1 MADENLKSIVR
12 SYALDIEAAA
22 DGTLYKVN
30 GEPTVIEDIDDW
42 KQKEWERKKEEF
54 LEEYEKNHGTRELDF
69 DPDLYGTEEEFLEDE
84 IGTVD
89 DVDEPE
95 QMSVMDYVN
104 DDSLGDVRFEVD
116 GKMECYGGK
125 VLLAFG
131 GPNVWLHDDE
141 IRGYWGGDT
150 ETWSLCS
157 DARDALMEFFQ
168 EEWNMVRDSHSR

>member
-1 MADENLKSIVR
+1 MADEELKELVR

-30 GEPTVIEDIDDW
+30 GEPMIIDDMDEW
-42 KQKEWERKKEEF
+42 KQSEWERKKTEF
-54 LEEYEKNHGTRELDF
+54 LGEHPFTDPEDKKTYES
-69 DPDLYGTEEEFLEDE
+69 EDE
-84 IGTVD
+84 YVIDNIGEVD
-89 DVDEPE
+89 DIDEPE
-95 QMSVMDYVN
+95 QMSITDYIN
-104 DDSLGDVRFEVD
+104 DNSLGDIRFEVD
-116 GKMECYGGK
+116 GKMELYGGK

-157 DARDALMEFFQ
+157 GARDALMEFFQ
-168 EEWNMVRDSHSR
+168 EEWGMVRDSH

>member
-1 MADENLKSIVR
+1 MADNELKEIVH
-12 SYALDIEAAA
+12 SYAHDIEAAA

-30 GEPTVIEDIDDW
+30 GEPTIIDDMDEW
-42 KQKEWERKKEEF
+42 KQSEWENLKAEF
-54 LEEYEKNHGTRELDF
+54 LKKHPFADHNDKEVYESEDEYVI
-69 DPDLYGTEEEFLEDE
+69 DE
-84 IGTVD
+84 IGEVD
-89 DVDEPE
+89 DIDEPE
-95 QMSVMDYVN
+95 QMSITEYIN
-104 DDSLGDVRFEVD
+104 DNSLGDIRFEVD
-116 GKMECYGGK
+116 GKMELYGGK

-168 EEWNMVRDSHSR
+168 EEWGMVRDSH

>member
-1 MADENLKSIVR
+1 MADNELKEIVR

-30 GEPTVIEDIDDW
+30 GEPTIIDDMDEW
-42 KQKEWERKKEEF
+42 KQSEWENLKAEF
-54 LEEYEKNHGTRELDF
+54 LKKHPFTDPNDKEVYESEDEYVI
-69 DPDLYGTEEEFLEDE
+69 DE
-84 IGTVD
+84 IGEVD
-89 DVDEPE
+89 NIDEPE
-95 QMSVMDYVN
+95 QMSITDYIN
-104 DDSLGDVRFEVD
+104 DNSLGDIRFEVD
-116 GKMECYGGK
+116 EKMELYGGK
-125 VLLAFG
+125 VLIAFG

-168 EEWNMVRDSHSR
+168 NEWGMVRDSH